1 MLRTALV
8 VEVSEPA
15 SIVDGWRKRTCA
27 DKPSIGVPAHVTLLF
42 PFVPAERLDDR
53 LLAEL
58 DALFARFDPF
68 AVVFA
73 QTDRFPTTLYLRPE
87 PAQPF
92 VGLTE
97 AIVARYPEH
106 PPYEGAFDEIV
117 PHLTV
122 AHGEP
127 ELLGVPRGGRRAD
140 PPLRVVVD
148 EVVLLEEVEPDWRP
162 WARRRAFGHRRSQR
176 LGSRQEFTT
185 ETRQHPTRPTPRLR
199 TYRATA

>member
-15 SIVDGWRKRTCA
+15 PIVDGWRERTCS

-92 VGLTE
+92 VALTE

-106 PPYEGAFDEIV
+106 PPCEGAFDEIV

-127 ELLGVPRGGRRAD
+127 ELLDAAAADVERAL
-140 PPLRVVVD
+140 PLRVVVD
-148 EVVLLEEVEPDWRP
+148 EVVLVEEVEPDWRR
-162 WARRRAFGHRRSQR
+162 WARRRAFR
-176 LGSRQEFTT
+176 LG
-185 ETRQHPTRPTPRLR
+185 
-199 TYRATA
+199 AV